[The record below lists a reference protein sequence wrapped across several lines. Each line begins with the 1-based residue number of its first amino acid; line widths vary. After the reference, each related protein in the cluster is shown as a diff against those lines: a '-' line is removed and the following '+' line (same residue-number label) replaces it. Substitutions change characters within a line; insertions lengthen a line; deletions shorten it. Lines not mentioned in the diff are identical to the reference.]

1 MSSNLNSAPPAPV
14 QPQQTLQGYFGNVY
28 NRRQD
33 GLVPP
38 PPPPLPPG
46 PPRGGSKY
54 FPKYPNLPNPQ
65 ALLGNEPR
73 VAKRYIIHKI
83 RFFLKRDFTEQD
95 HPSIVLGLVKTDR
108 VPEIVFS
115 GTRKQPKNGFFKV

>member
-1 MSSNLNSAPPAPV
+1 MPKNHIYYLPIYFFRYGCPDHCQSPAYNGIASREQTVSSNLNSAPPAPV

-38 PPPPLPPG
+38 PPPPLPPNG

-73 VAKRYIIHKI
+73 VAKR
-83 RFFLKRDFTEQD
+83 
-95 HPSIVLGLVKTDR
+95 
-108 VPEIVFS
+108 
-115 GTRKQPKNGFFKV
+115 

>member
-1 MSSNLNSAPPAPV
+1 MGFGRSITKKCLKNLYYIPTYFFRYGCPDHCQSPAYNGIASREQTVSSNLNSAPPAPV

-38 PPPPLPPG
+38 PPPPLPPNG

-73 VAKRYIIHKI
+73 VAKR
-83 RFFLKRDFTEQD
+83 
-95 HPSIVLGLVKTDR
+95 
-108 VPEIVFS
+108 
-115 GTRKQPKNGFFKV
+115 